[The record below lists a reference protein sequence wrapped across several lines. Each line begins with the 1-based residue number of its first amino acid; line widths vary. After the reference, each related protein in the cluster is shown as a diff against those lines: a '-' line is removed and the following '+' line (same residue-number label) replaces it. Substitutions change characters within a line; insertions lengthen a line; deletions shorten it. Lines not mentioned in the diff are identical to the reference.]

1 MVVEMELDE
10 AHALT
15 DWVASC
21 FYDPVKFVRGAFDW
35 GRGDLKDQEG
45 PDEWQVAY
53 LQELGDQI
61 RNKEQNGGPVRF
73 ATASGHGVGKSA
85 VVSWFVLWYLSTRP
99 DALVTVTANTER
111 QLKNRTWRELAK
123 WWKKSIVRDWFKWE
137 RESFRHVEKPETW
150 FAAAIPWSE
159 TNSEA
164 FAGQHEKYTAV
175 VMDEASG
182 IANVIWEVVSGAMT
196 TPGAVHL
203 AFGNPTRPSGKFYD
217 CFAKQSHR
225 WITRN
230 IDSRSA
236 KMADQKYLQELVD
249 DFGLDSD
256 YVRVRV
262 LGQFPRQAT
271 AQLIPTDLVE
281 EAMAR
286 NIPREEYDHL
296 PLLMGVD
303 VARFGDDTTCFVW
316 RQGPKVIDFEMHSNR
331 DTIDVARMVAAH
343 VERRPATVF
352 VDENGVGAGV
362 VDALRHMGYE
372 IFGVSTGRKAT
383 NSKVYYNLRVELWD
397 AGLKKWLERA
407 DIPSD
412 ERIKEQLIAPE
423 YHFDRQT
430 ARMMLERKE
439 DLKKRGLPSPDW
451 ADALAM
457 TFIMPGMEH
466 KKPDD
471 DEDAYHRAFRTRNA
485 VTGY

>member
-1 MVVEMELDE
+1 MVAEPEE
-10 AHALT
+10 AFDLI

-21 FYDPVKFVRGAFDW
+21 KYDPVKFVKEGFHW
-35 GRGDLKDQEG
+35 GFGTLKGQEG
-45 PDEWQVAY
+45 PDEWQEDY
-53 LQELGDQI
+53 LRELGEEVRD
-61 RNKEQNGGPVRF
+61 KELNGGPVRM

-85 VVSWFVLWYLSTRP
+85 VTSWVVLWYLSTRP

-123 WWKKSIVRDWFKWE
+123 WWKMSRVVGWYKWE

-159 TNSEA
+159 ANSEA
-164 FAGQHEKYTAV
+164 FAGQHETYTMV
-175 VMDEASG
+175 IMDEASG
-182 IANVIWEVVSGAMT
+182 ISNVIWEVVSGALT

-217 CFAKQSHR
+217 CFNRQSHR
-225 WITRN
+225 WKTRN

-249 DFGLDSD
+249 DFGADSD
-256 YVRVRV
+256 YVLVRV

-286 NIPREEYDHL
+286 KIDREEYEHL

-303 VARFGDDTTCFVW
+303 VARFGDDSTCFVW
-316 RQGPKVIDFEMHSNR
+316 RQGPQIVDYEFHSKR
-331 DTIDVARMVAAH
+331 DTMDVARMVAAH
-343 VERRPATVF
+343 WERRRATIF
-352 VDENGVGAGV
+352 VDENGGGAGV
-362 VDALRHMGYE
+362 VDALRAMGYDC
-372 IFGVSTGRKAT
+372 FGIASQRKAT
-383 NSKVYYNLRVELWD
+383 NSKVYFNLRAEMWD
-397 AGLKKWLERA
+397 SGIKKWLERGSLP
-407 DIPSD
+407 DD
-412 ERIKEQLIAPE
+412 DRIKEQLVAPE
-423 YHFDRQT
+423 YSFDRQT
-430 ARMMLERKE
+430 SRIMLERKA
-439 DLKKRGLPSPDW
+439 DIKKRGLESPDF

-457 TFIMPGMEH
+457 TFIIPGMEH
-466 KKPDD
+466 RAPDD
-471 DEDAYHRAFRTRNA
+471 DEEDAFESRIRNA